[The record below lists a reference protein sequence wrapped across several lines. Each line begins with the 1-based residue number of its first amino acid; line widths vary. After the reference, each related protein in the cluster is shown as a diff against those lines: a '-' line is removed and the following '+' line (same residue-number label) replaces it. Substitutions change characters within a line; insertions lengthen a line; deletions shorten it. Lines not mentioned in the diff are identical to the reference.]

1 MGNTVPCLPAAS
13 SCLLA
18 FALLAFGSHALATDP
33 EIMVHE
39 NDIAERGEIVATLHA
54 NYTARGSRQTGDT
67 TWPSDKLTNLM
78 AEFATGLAPQ
88 WEIGLHLPVMRAGIN
103 SESSTAGSWG
113 SSGIMLRIKHIDE
126 WEDGVFLGFNVEYD
140 VYAQRYATDNRSIEL
155 RGIVGL
161 DAENYRLTLN
171 PTLMWGLGSR
181 VEEHAPNFALSGK
194 ALYKWNGQWGF
205 GAEFYSNWGPTN
217 DLLPGNGDR
226 LAYLIGEWSPDD
238 IQSVHFGIG
247 RGFRNTPER
256 EIFKL
261 VWTSRF

>member
-1 MGNTVPCLPAAS
+1 MR
-13 SCLLA
+13 SCLSAISGIPLA
-18 FALLAFGSHALATDP
+18 CLLFALAIGNAAHATDP

-88 WEIGLHLPVMRAGIN
+88 WEIGLHLPIMRAGVT

-113 SSGIMLRIKHIDE
+113 SSGVMLRIKHIDE
-126 WEDGVFLGFNVEYD
+126 WENGFFLGFNAEYD

-161 DAENYRLTLN
+161 DTENYRLTLN
-171 PTLMWGLGSR
+171 PALMWGLGSR
-181 VEEHAPNFALSGK
+181 VEEHAPYFAVSGK
-194 ALYKWNGQWGF
+194 ALYKLNPQWGF
-205 GAEFYSNWGPTN
+205 GAEFYSNWGAAN
-217 DLLPGNGDR
+217 NLLPGDGDR
-226 LAYLIGEWSPDD
+226 LAYLIGEWLPDD

-247 RGFRNTPER
+247 RGFRNTSDW

-261 VWTSRF
+261 VWTSRC